1 MDTNFR
7 NKMKRYFPFLEWI
20 SPYNKKNLSGDISAG
35 LTVGVMLIPQ
45 GMAYAMLAGLP
56 PIYGLYASTIP
67 LFIYAILGTSRQLA
81 VGPVA
86 MVALLISSGVGAIV
100 PIGSE
105 EFVSLAILLALMVG
119 IIQFVMGALRLGLL
133 VNFLSHP
140 VIAGFTSAAAIIIAF
155 SQLKHL
161 LGIHIPR
168 GKVHETVVNFAEN
181 IGAINIPT
189 LYLGLGAIVILIV
202 IKKWM
207 KRLPG
212 PIIVVIFGTLAVY
225 FLGLHDQG
233 VRIIKEV
240 PSGLPS
246 FSLPIINGDNLIR
259 LLPIALTISFIGF
272 LESFAVGKVLQSK
285 HRNYKISANQEL
297 IALGLANVVGAF
309 FKAFPVMGGFGR
321 SAVNNQA
328 GAKTGLAAMISA
340 SLILVAL
347 LFLTSYFYYLPNAV
361 LAAIIIVAVYGL
373 IDFKEAKHLWKH
385 DKKDFLVFMTTALGT
400 LILGIEEGILIGVL
414 LSLGLLIFKASY
426 PHIAELGRVPGS
438 TEFRNV
444 ERFSAL
450 ETHNDILIIRFDA
463 PLFFANASSLTNYI
477 EQKLTQKPS
486 VQHLILDISAMY
498 NLDSSALHTLHDVVH
513 DLKNKELRLYLA
525 AVLGP
530 VRDILRRNG
539 LLHVDATEQFYL
551 STDEAVNYIRHQH
564 ENHYPTYA
572 TQANGIK
579 DTDAYSN

>member
-1 MDTNFR
+1 
-7 NKMKRYFPFLEWI
+7 MKRYFPFLEWI
-20 SPYNKKNLSGDISAG
+20 SPYDRKNLGGDVSAG

-86 MVALLISSGVGAIV
+86 MVALLISSGVGAIA

-105 EFVSLAILLALMVG
+105 EFISLAILLALMVG
-119 IIQFVMGALRLGLL
+119 IIQFAMGALRLGFL

-161 LGIHIPR
+161 LGLDIPR
-168 GKVHETVVNFAEN
+168 GKVHETVINVIGNF
-181 IGAINIPT
+181 GDINMAT
-189 LYLGLGAIVILIV
+189 LSIGLGAVAVLV
-202 IKKWM
+202 GIKKWA

-212 PIIVVIFGTLAVY
+212 PILVVIFGTLVVY
-225 FLGLHDQG
+225 FLGLQDAG
-233 VRIIKEV
+233 VRIIKDV

-246 FSLPIINGDNLIR
+246 FSLPLISGENIIR
-259 LLPIALTISFIGF
+259 LLPIAFTISFIGF

-297 IALGLANVVGAF
+297 IALGLANIVGAF

-321 SAVNNQA
+321 SAVNDQA

-347 LFLTSYFYYLPNAV
+347 LFLTTYFYYLPNAV
-361 LAAIIIVAVYGL
+361 LAAIIMVAVYGL

-414 LSLGLLIFKASY
+414 LSLGLLIYKASY

-444 ERFSAL
+444 GRFSEL
-450 ETHNDILIIRFDA
+450 ETYRDILIIRFDA
-463 PLFFANASSLTNYI
+463 QLFFANANSLTAYI
-477 EQKLTQKPS
+477 EQKLSERTG
-486 VQHLILDISAMY
+486 VEHLILDCSAIS
-498 NLDSSALHTLHDVVH
+498 NLDSSAVHLLHDLVY
-513 DLKNKELRLYLA
+513 DLQNKGLQLYLA
-525 AVLGP
+525 GVLGP
-530 VRDILRRNG
+530 VRDILQLNG
-539 LLHVDATEQFYL
+539 LLHNEATEQFYL
-551 STDEAVNYIRHQH
+551 STDDAVKYIRHQR
-564 ENHYPTYA
+564 ENNFTAYT
-572 TQANGIK
+572 TQANDLK
-579 DTDAYSN
+579 DINSF